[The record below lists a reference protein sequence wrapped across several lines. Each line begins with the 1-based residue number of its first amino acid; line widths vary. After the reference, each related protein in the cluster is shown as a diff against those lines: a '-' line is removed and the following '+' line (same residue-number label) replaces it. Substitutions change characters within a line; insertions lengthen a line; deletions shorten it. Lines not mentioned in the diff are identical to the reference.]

1 MDSPIYKLSGVSL
14 DSANTVKR
22 GFFTKYQYSRL
33 NTAYGWGN
41 HAGLYRLVSWTPSWG
56 DVTGKPVLLEKA
68 DSTSNGG
75 YYPFYKGN
83 KLISS
88 QWITSGSDI
97 YYNTG
102 NVSTTGTF
110 NSSNIE
116 TNGTSKTTRIG
127 ISSGLNENESTI
139 KRNIF
144 IGYESGY
151 TNTTGMDNSFIG
163 YNSGYSNSTGGSNNF
178 IGHKSGYTN
187 DAGSQNDFVGYY
199 SGYSNA
205 TGCYNAFFGTESGIA
220 NTTGFDNSFYGRQ
233 AGYSNITGSNNIAI
247 GSHAGSRIT
256 AKNNRL
262 YINSIDRLNLAGD
275 STGSIIYGV
284 QDATIANQILT
295 VNAKLGVL
303 KTPSYSLD
311 VNGSVN
317 GTSYYLNGVAKNFS
331 QWIPDLG
338 NIKYNR
344 HNVYIG
350 STADSVD
357 FPNAKFIVSSGNS
370 GHTYAYNIGGVGEAA
385 SGAVGVSDI
394 AVGLGGVATTNA
406 GNGARGIVGV
416 GKAGGSGYAG
426 IPTGGYF
433 RSEDAHTGG
442 VNVGVSCRAVNS
454 TVGNY
459 ALSLAGGDISSN
471 TNSLNWLLYDNQ
483 SSPLSFGSTGKSDI
497 LKLITTD
504 GAEGISTSG
513 TIYSTGSIT
522 SAAAGATTSV
532 IGTTKLSN
540 SYSGTSEVL
549 AVTEKALK
557 DGLAT
562 ITSMA
567 SKKLASFYTDAITS
581 GTSQTTLYSYQLP
594 ANIMS
599 YDGDV
604 ITCDYTIN
612 DIATDGTITFCFG
625 SFSSYEMAGIDPK
638 TYHLK
643 IILIR
648 SSSTTI
654 RYVFTLE
661 ENTFWGV
668 GDITGVNFTIANNIV
683 LKATANDNAIT
694 AMTGIILKL

>member
-1 MDSPIYKLSGVSL
+1 MKRLLFILIVIPIISFGQGRLPFQIIRQTY
-14 DSANTVKR
+14 R
-22 GFFTKYQYSRL
+22 GDTIDTKIGTENAEYTTNLTNFYFDKPLITTGGNSTNW
-33 NTAYGWGN
+33 NTAYSWGN
-41 HAGLYRLVSWTPSWG
+41 HAGLYAPANTV
-56 DVTGKPVLLEKA
+56 
-68 DSTSNGG
+68 
-75 YYPFYKGN
+75 
-83 KLISS
+83 SS
-88 QWITSGSDI
+88 QWIT
-97 YYNTG
+97 
-102 NVSTTGTF
+102 
-110 NSSNIE
+110 
-116 TNGTSKTTRIG
+116 
-127 ISSGLNENESTI
+127 
-139 KRNIF
+139 
-144 IGYESGY
+144 
-151 TNTTGMDNSFIG
+151 
-163 YNSGYSNSTGGSNNF
+163 
-178 IGHKSGYTN
+178 
-187 DAGSQNDFVGYY
+187 
-199 SGYSNA
+199 
-205 TGCYNAFFGTESGIA
+205 
-220 NTTGFDNSFYGRQ
+220 
-233 AGYSNITGSNNIAI
+233 
-247 GSHAGSRIT
+247 
-256 AKNNRL
+256 
-262 YINSIDRLNLAGD
+262 
-275 STGSIIYGV
+275 
-284 QDATIANQILT
+284 
-295 VNAKLGVL
+295 
-303 KTPSYSLD
+303 
-311 VNGSVN
+311 
-317 GTSYYLNGVAKNFS
+317 
-331 QWIPDLG
+331 DLG

-350 STADSVD
+350 STVDSID
-357 FPNAKFIVSSGNS
+357 FPLAKFIASKGNT
-370 GHTYAYNIGGVGEAA
+370 GHAYAGSIGVIGEAVA
-385 SGAVGVSDI
+385 LSNDTGTGV
-394 AVGLGGVATTNA
+394 GGVAST
-406 GNGARGIVGV
+406 NGANQGRGVSGV
-416 GKAGGSGYAG
+416 GKVSLTGDSGAS
-426 IPTGGYF
+426 IGGYF
-433 RSEDAHTGG
+433 RSEDSHTGG
-442 VNVGVSCRAVNS
+442 LNVGISCRAVNGS
-454 TVGNY
+454 SNY
-459 ALSLAGGDISSN
+459 ALSFAGGDISSS

-483 SSPLSFGSTGKSDI
+483 SSSLSFGSTGKSDI

-557 DGLAT
+557 EGLAT

-625 SFSSYEMAGIDPK
+625 SFSSYEMSGIDPK

-668 GDITGVNFTIANNIV
+668 GDITGVDFTIANNIV